1 MANAYNGGTKTFQ
14 IDTACDYD
22 DLVTLKGGAPASDD
36 LIQWDGNVL
45 ITIEDEPLNIKGFV
59 GNAAGHLLF
68 KVTGAAN
75 KTCLVYDTSTS
86 TRGFSGSNSNMTITF
101 DSRGSAGGRW
111 ILKSNSNQV
120 CGFFGT
126 VPSRWKKEFYGG
138 TLDSLHVMRANAL
151 FAAGQYTD
159 IDDVECLNMGVALY
173 LDSTGEQLRTFNNVH
188 FNGCVTSMQLY
199 SNLTLDV
206 LDTFKSSSLKFTYAA
221 TGTNEIRVSPTNS
234 GGHSP
239 LWFGLRF
246 NDNDFAPAPT
256 WTSDAGIA
264 ALADNGCQGLD
275 ITINEATHA
284 TGDTVRYSIYIRAS
298 SAPDSFGK
306 TGSYYWGE
314 SSGRNVSID
323 TDAAGS
329 ALVAGT
335 TYYVIVKASTELSDE
350 TTNVNSLYATVGDA
364 VTNSDL
370 LTAIKNTQGLV
381 LAK

>member
-1 MANAYNGGTKTFQ
+1 MANAYSAPDFT
-14 IDTACDYD
+14 IDTACTHA
-22 DLVTLKGGAPASDD
+22 DLVALKGGAIAATD
-36 LIQWDGNVL
+36 I
-45 ITIEDEPLNIKGFV
+45 ITRTAEVDITFTDVDVELLKFV
-59 GNAAGHLLF
+59 FNAAGSF
-68 KVTGAAN
+68 NFIVTGAAD
-75 KTCLVYDTSTS
+75 KTLTLHDTSTS
-86 TRGFSGSNSNMTITF
+86 TRGWTGSNSNASVKF

-111 ILKSNSNQV
+111 VLKSNSNRV
-120 CGFFGT
+120 CGLFES

-138 TLDSLHVMRANAL
+138 TCDSLLTVRAGAL
-151 FAAGQYTD
+151 YAADQYTD
-159 IDDVECLNMGVALY
+159 IDDVEMLNCAAGLY
-173 LDSTGEQLRTFNNVH
+173 FDGTAEALRTANNIH
-188 FNGCVTSMQLY
+188 FNGCGVSLQAPNT
-199 SNLTLDV
+199 LTLDI
-206 LDTFKSSSLKFTYAA
+206 LDKFKAASLKMTYAA
-221 TGTNEIRVSPTNS
+221 TGSNEIRIMATNS

-246 NDNDFAPAPT
+246 NDADFAPAPT

-275 ITINEATHA
+275 ITINAATHA
-284 TGDTVRYSIYIRAS
+284 TGDTVRYAIYIRAS

-323 TDAAGS
+323 TDASGS
-329 ALVAGT
+329 ALVSGT

-370 LTAIKNTQGLV
+370 LKAIKNTQGLV